1 MVATVVG
8 QKRLTYV
15 HRMRFVELRTDGTTD
30 REYIVQELKEYY
42 YQVQLLQGRRRV
54 SNTPLRFQQRFT
66 RHSSY
71 GMYSDRVVAR
81 IHSLPPS
88 DPTFLIEFDII

>member
-1 MVATVVG
+1 VQDEVRRV
-8 QKRLTYV
+8 
-15 HRMRFVELRTDGTTD
+15 RTDGTTD
-30 REYIVQELKEYY
+30 RECTVQKLKEYY
-42 YQVQLLQGRRRV
+42 YQVQLLQGRRRRV
-54 SNTPLRFQQRFT
+54 SNTPLPFPQRIT

-88 DPTFLIEFDII
+88 DPMFLIEFDII